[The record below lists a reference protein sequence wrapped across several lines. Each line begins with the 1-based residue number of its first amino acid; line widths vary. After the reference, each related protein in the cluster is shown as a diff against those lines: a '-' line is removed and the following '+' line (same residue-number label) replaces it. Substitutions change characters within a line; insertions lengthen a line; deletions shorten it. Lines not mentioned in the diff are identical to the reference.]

1 MRRKS
6 LMMKLGICFAALLL
20 VGGLCAC
27 SQQGGQDS
35 SLTSEVEDLSV
46 FPEGASIGG
55 KNIAGKTVDEATTIA
70 RDAIAE
76 QVDAIEITVKF
87 KDDTIVLT
95 GDDFATQDVLD
106 LTLPKLLESR
116 LAEDTP
122 LNYVMD
128 LSEAG
133 EEKLTAAAM
142 DCVTEAKDATVSG
155 QDENGFVFTD
165 EQAGSRVDLAKTL
178 ESVHQLLSEK
188 RGGDIQA
195 AFIETQPTIT
205 KAYLQEHFV
214 KLSSYSTVST
224 NTANGNSNMKLALS
238 KVNGTVLEPG
248 EEFSYNTTLG
258 DSTDPNSGWLP
269 AGGISGGVIVQMY
282 GGGICQ
288 GSSTLYIA
296 ALNAG
301 MEIVERWEHAIPSS
315 YCPIGL
321 DATVDYG
328 NLDFRFKNPMSTP
341 VFIAAWMDGT
351 TLYVEFYGVFPEE
364 WDKVVVSSEQTGST
378 APLSSVTFRTDDTL
392 ASGQYVRRSSGNTGY
407 TARAYRSYYKGDQ
420 LVKSEE
426 LSSSS
431 YPATGMV
438 YAVGPGTDT
447 DKVDTTKSSGTVGAD
462 ATPTPSPTATPTPT
476 PAPPTPTPATP
487 TPAPSTPTPTPAP
500 PTPTPATPTPATPTP
515 APPTTAPPTEEPPAS
530 SEV

>member
-6 LMMKLGICFAALLL
+6 FKIKFGICFAALLL
-20 VGGLCAC
+20 AGGLCAC
-27 SQQGGQDS
+27 SQQEGQDS
-35 SLTSEVEDLSV
+35 SVVSEPEDLSL

-55 KNIAGKTVDEATTIA
+55 KNIAGKTVDEALKIA

-76 QVDAIEITVKF
+76 QVDAMEITVKF
-87 KDDTIVLT
+87 KDDTIMLT
-95 GDDFATQDVLD
+95 GEDFATQDVLD

-116 LAEDTP
+116 LAEDAP
-122 LNYVMD
+122 LNFVTD
-128 LSEAG
+128 LSKAG
-133 EEKLTAAAM
+133 EEKLTAAAK
-142 DCVTEAKDATVSG
+142 DCVTEAKDAEVSG
-155 QDENGFVFTD
+155 RDENGFVFTE
-165 EQAGSRVDLAKTL
+165 EQTGSRVDLAKTL

-195 AFIETQPTIT
+195 AFIETQPKVT

-214 KLSSYSTVST
+214 KLSGYSTVST

-238 KVNGTVLEPG
+238 RINGTVLKPG
-248 EEFSYNTTLG
+248 AELSYNTVLG
-258 DSTDPNSGWLP
+258 DSTDPNNGWLP

-315 YCPIGL
+315 YCNIGL

-328 NLDFRFKNPMSTP
+328 NLDFRFKNPLPTP
-341 VFIAAWMDGT
+341 VYIASWMDGT
-351 TLYVEFYGVFPEE
+351 TLYVEFYGVFPKE

-378 APLSSVTFRTDDTL
+378 APLSSVTFRTDDSL

-407 TARAYRSYYKGDQ
+407 TARAYRSFYKGDQ

-426 LSSSS
+426 LPSSS
-431 YPATGMV
+431 YPATGML

-447 DKVDTTKSSGTVGAD
+447 DKVDTSKTSGTVGED
-462 ATPTPSPTATPTPT
+462 ASPSPSPTVTPTPTPT
-476 PAPPTPTPATP
+476 PAPTPAPATPAPTPSAPTPEPSTP
-487 TPAPSTPTPTPAP
+487 TPAPETPTPVPSEPPASQL
-500 PTPTPATPTPATPTP
+500 
-515 APPTTAPPTEEPPAS
+515 PTEEPLPSPEA
-530 SEV
+530 